1 MATVGDILRMTMSI
15 DMPAAVV
22 AQLVFHWK
30 VATGS
35 ETDYAAIGLAL
46 ETRLQTA
53 FDDIT
58 ANIAAAVTGSEVSL
72 AEWDF
77 VDNEWDGKDTQ
88 ATTGYTGLEAVTE
101 MLPHGDALLMR
112 FITEELRR
120 QGRKF
125 LPGLTEAG
133 SEAGSWSSGVITNAL
148 LAAGTL
154 NNVVTAGGLT
164 ADPCT
169 FNDTPLSA
177 RFETAS
183 LFTPTALVNT
193 FVSYQRRRRPGV
205 GI

>member
-1 MATVGDILRMTMSI
+1 MTLSI
-15 DMPAAVV
+15 DMPSAVV
-22 AQLVFHWK
+22 AQMVFHWK

-35 ETDYAAIGLAL
+35 ETDYAVIGLAL

-58 ANIAAAVTGSEVSL
+58 SNVAAAVGGSEVSTS
-72 AEWDF
+72 EWDF

-88 ATTGYTGLEAVTE
+88 VTTTLTGTEVVTE

-112 FITEELRR
+112 FITDELRR

-125 LPGLTEAG
+125 VPGLTEAG
-133 SEAGSWSSGVITNAL
+133 SQAGSWSSTVLTNAA

-169 FNDTPLSA
+169 FNDTPLSP

-183 LFTPTALVNT
+183 LFTPTSLINT